1 MDDRVNQYVKQKV
14 EGSVLVTDPFP
25 YLYINDILPNDF
37 YNHVVSL
44 FPEDKYLTSNGD
56 KQYKA
61 LTKVLKERRT
71 LAIFNRFIKYG
82 ELDNYPHAKQCIE
95 LREWFYSFLIPLVAN
110 KLEVKLTL
118 WDDDTRFVVDTENY
132 LKRPHTD
139 VPNKLFSMILY
150 MSNSNSGTTVLT
162 PKKIGFSD
170 DFGYDHRFDEFNE
183 VFTAQFVPNALFAF
197 KRTDTSFHC
206 VRKLSRGEYRKAIHI
221 NVR

>member
-1 MDDRVNQYVKQKV
+1 MDDRVNQYVKEKV

-25 YLYINDILPNDF
+25 YLYIQDILPNDF
-37 YNHVVSL
+37 YNYINSI
-44 FPEDKYLTSNGD
+44 FPEDNYLTSND
-56 KQYKA
+56 EKQYKP

-71 LAIFNRFIKYG
+71 LAIFNRSVKYN
-82 ELDNYPHAKQCIE
+82 ELNGYPYAKECIE
-95 LREWFYSFLIPLVAN
+95 LREWFYSFVIPLIAE
-110 KLEVKLTL
+110 KLCIELSL
-118 WDDDTRFVVDTENY
+118 WDDDIRFVVDTENY

-139 VPNKLFSMILY
+139 IPNKKFSMILY
-150 MSNSNSGTTVLT
+150 MSNSESGTTVLT
-162 PKKIGFSD
+162 PKKVGFMD

-206 VRKLSRGEYRKAIHI
+206 VKKLRKGEYRKAIHI